1 MAEVIRPKFDVIR
14 GWAGGTFGGSAHDR
28 TFDKVVDGAGAP
40 AKLKR
45 GYFVTLHASGGCT
58 LVTNTTGT
66 AKDDYTVWCIVEG
79 NDPAD
84 SYSGDFVDK
93 VVAIRGTY
101 EVLLSETLF
110 TAGSYAPNDKV
121 YFLAGLVTKVAT
133 TEPAM
138 GTVLAYD
145 AASKLLTVAFSL

>member
-40 AKLKR
+40 TELKR
-45 GYFVTLHASGGCT
+45 GTFVTLHSSGGAT
-58 LVTNTTGT
+58 VVTNATGDK
-66 AKDDYTVWCIVEG
+66 KDNVAVWCIVEG
-79 NDPAD
+79 NDPDD

-93 VVAIRGTY
+93 VVAIRGSY
-101 EVLLSETLF
+101 EVLLSETMF
-110 TAGSYAPNDKV
+110 TAGSYAPNDGV
-121 YFLAGLVTKVAT
+121 YFLAGKVTKVAT
-133 TEPAM
+133 TEPVM